1 MAALTAS
8 ATQRMILRGI
18 RWHTYRQLAAD
29 LGEAPVRLAYDRGT
43 LEVMTPSFEHE
54 RINRL
59 LADIVQAIAF
69 GKDLPIE
76 HAGSTDFN
84 REDGDRGFQPDSCFY
99 LGIHVSAIQGK
110 QRLDVSIDPP
120 PDLVLEVDITNR
132 SLDKLPLYAAI
143 GVSEVWRFDGG
154 DIVLYRLEDGA
165 YEVSD
170 VSAVFEDITVE
181 DLLHFIQLSYE
192 ISRKELFFRVM
203 RWAEG
208 KSEQ

>member
-1 MAALTAS
+1 MTTLAAPV
-8 ATQRMILRGI
+8 TQRMILRGI

-59 LADIVQAIAF
+59 LSDMVQAIAF

-84 REDGDRGFQPDSCFY
+84 REDVDRGFQPDSCFY
-99 LGIHVSAIQGK
+99 FGDRVNAIQGK
-110 QRLDVSIDPP
+110 QRLGVSIDPP
-120 PDLVLEVDITNR
+120 PDLVLEIDVTNR
-132 SLDKLPLYAAI
+132 SLNKLPLYAAI
-143 GVSEVWRFDGG
+143 GVPEVWRFDGG
-154 DIVLYRLEDGA
+154 DLVVYCLRDGV

-170 VSAVFEDITVE
+170 ASDVLEGVRVD
-181 DLLHFIQLSYE
+181 DLRHFMQLSYE
-192 ISRKELFFRVM
+192 ISRKALFFR
-203 RWAEG
+203 
-208 KSEQ
+208 S